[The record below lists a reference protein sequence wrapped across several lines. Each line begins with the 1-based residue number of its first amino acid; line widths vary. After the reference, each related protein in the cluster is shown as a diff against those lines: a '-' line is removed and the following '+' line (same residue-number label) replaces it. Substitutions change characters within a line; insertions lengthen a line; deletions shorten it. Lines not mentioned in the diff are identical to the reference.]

1 MMCHGTSAKS
11 MNRPLTCD
19 HFALL
24 MRIPAEMGFES
35 IGYDQLEAW
44 RAGDSKLPQ
53 RPVMFDFDHAVPSIR
68 DEVLPILA
76 EHGFK
81 GNLFI
86 DTGRPAHDK
95 SAMSWDKIHEIVD
108 AGWGIGAHTVT
119 HPNLSDL
126 NKEDPTGEKIRRE
139 LQQCD
144 VTIHEHLGVCPSK
157 ALNKKSFPVL
167 FFVCLQSP
175 RKCNQQ

>member
-44 RAGDSKLPQ
+44 RTGDSKLPQ
-53 RPVMFDFDHAVPSIR
+53 RPVMFDFDHAVHSIC
-68 DEVLPILA
+68 DEVLPVLA

-86 DTGRPAHDK
+86 DTGRAARGK
-95 SAMSWDKIHEIVD
+95 SAMSWDKIHEIVN
-108 AGWGIGAHTVT
+108 AGWGINPRAAGRE
-119 HPNLSDL
+119 
-126 NKEDPTGEKIRRE
+126 KRDPPGHGRMPQMIGR
-139 LQQCD
+139 
-144 VTIHEHLGVCPSK
+144 
-157 ALNKKSFPVL
+157 
-167 FFVCLQSP
+167 
-175 RKCNQQ
+175 